1 MFESIKLGF
10 AKIFFYSFGFFPLTF
25 LHALGKGL
33 GSLLYKMPIRIN
45 YYVRRNIEL
54 CFPDLS
60 PKELDALVKLSTQEA
75 IKGFMEF
82 PVFWVRSVRYL
93 NSLITQVD
101 GFEQLEADFANQKGI
116 IILGNHMGAYYLAN
130 AFLAPRLPNSAWIYK
145 PQQGMI
151 EALTKHMRNQF
162 GAKFVPTSLEGVRDL
177 YRNLRRGYVAG
188 MSCDHNALDSGGVFA
203 PYFNIPV
210 STMTLAG
217 RLASKAK
224 SPVYFVYMERLAKGQ
239 GYHLHVQKLGAE
251 IYSTD
256 SLVSATAMNKVLEDT
271 VRQYPSQAEWI
282 YRRFW
287 DRPAGE
293 SPLYKTQE

>member
-1 MFESIKLGF
+1 MFESIKLGL
-10 AKIFFYSFGFFPLTF
+10 AKIFFYSFGYFPLTL

-33 GSLLYKMPIRIN
+33 GSLFYRLPIRIN
-45 YYVRRNIEL
+45 YYIKRNIQL

-60 PKELDALVKLSTQEA
+60 PAELNALAKLSTQEA
-75 IKGFMEF
+75 MKGFMEF
-82 PVFWVRSVRYL
+82 PVFWVRNVRYL
-93 NSLITQVD
+93 NSLIKKAD
-101 GFEQLEADFANQKGI
+101 GFEQLEADFAKQQGI
-116 IILGNHMGAYYLAN
+116 IILGCHMGAYYLAN
-130 AFLAPRLPNSAWIYK
+130 AFLAPRLPNSVWIYK
-145 PQQGMI
+145 PQKGMI

-162 GAKFVPTSLEGVRDL
+162 GAQFASTSLEGVRDL

-217 RLASKAK
+217 RLAAKSK
-224 SPVYFVYMERLAKGQ
+224 SPVYFVYMERLPKGQ
-239 GYHLHVQKLGAE
+239 GYHLHVSKLGAD
-251 IYSTD
+251 IYD
-256 SLVSATAMNKVLEDT
+256 PDPIIAATAMNQIIENT
-271 VRQYPSQAEWI
+271 VRHYPSQAEWI

-293 SPLYKTQE
+293 PPLYKTQQ